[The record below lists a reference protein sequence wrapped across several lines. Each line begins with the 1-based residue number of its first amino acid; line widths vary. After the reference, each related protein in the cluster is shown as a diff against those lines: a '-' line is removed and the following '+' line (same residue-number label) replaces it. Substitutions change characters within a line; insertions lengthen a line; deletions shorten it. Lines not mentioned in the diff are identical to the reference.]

1 MVDDDHDNGREASSV
16 NRRDVLGTLTTAGV
30 ALTVPRSVRADPGDT
45 VEIVVERYGETGVRT
60 KEVPAEW
67 WAQMTRAR
75 EVHRTLDAQFD
86 ADPGVVDVRLGTSS
100 NWLGDH
106 RDGQVN
112 VYVDPADVAPAVPSS
127 VDGVPVERREFDPD
141 GEPLDTCNTGTEDPV
156 SAGWQ
161 IESDPDGSI
170 FTGSSRVTDSN
181 GVERLSTCSHGFD
194 PCTTAGTG
202 DTVTM
207 SDDSYEIG
215 EVDVLRTD
223 LDYAAV
229 GQTYGDDI
237 SGYDGYVDRPDEYPS
252 ELDITGWVT
261 ENGVADLVASDET
274 VYKTGRTSCTTNG
287 VVDEMYVS
295 DGVCGSSDNH
305 FVHATMRTDGG
316 DSGAPYYVER
326 YSPDFSQY
334 YAAIVVAAHKGTNRR
349 GSRRTACT
357 TNWGTGSGSRHA
369 HVRPI
374 AVGRAAP
381 AAGVLPG

>member
-1 MVDDDHDNGREASSV
+1 MVGDDQNNGREASSV

-30 ALTVPRSVRADPGDT
+30 ALAVPRSVRADPGDT
-45 VEIVVERYGETGVRT
+45 TEIVVERYGESGVRT
-60 KEVPAEW
+60 KEVSAEW
-67 WAQMTRAR
+67 WSQMTQAR
-75 EVHRTLDAQFD
+75 EVHRTLDERYALD
-86 ADPGVVDVRLGTSS
+86 DRVVDVRLGTGS

-106 RDGQVN
+106 QEGQVN
-112 VYVDPADVAPAVPSS
+112 VYVDPAGPVPDVPTS
-127 VDGVPVERREFDPD
+127 VDGVPVERRAFDPD

-194 PCTTAGTG
+194 PCSTSDVG
-202 DTVTM
+202 DEVTM
-207 SDDSYEIG
+207 SDDSYKIG

-229 GQTYGDDI
+229 GTTWDDDI

-252 ELDITGWVT
+252 QLDVTGWVT

-274 VYKTGRTSCTTNG
+274 VYKTGRTSCTTSG

-295 DGVCGSSDNH
+295 DGICGTSDGH
-305 FVHATMRTDGG
+305 YVHATMQTDGG
-316 DSGAPYYVER
+316 DSGSPYYVER
-326 YSPDFSQY
+326 YSTDFNQY
-334 YAAIVVAAHKGTNRR
+334 YAAIVVAAHKGYESQGISAYRVYDELGYR
-349 GSRRTACT
+349 FG
-357 TNWGTGSGSRHA
+357 
-369 HVRPI
+369 
-374 AVGRAAP
+374 
-381 AAGVLPG
+381 